1 MSGPTRTPVPASEPK
16 RLGRLKKRAE
26 FLAVAKGR
34 RVDRR
39 AFALQALGPDDDRHP
54 ARVGFTVTKKVGTS
68 TERNRIR
75 RRLRAA
81 IAEAADAARPG
92 DDYVLIG
99 RRAALS
105 EPFPDLVAD
114 LRRALVRQTSAPAGG
129 NRRRRGSA
137 PSPS

>member
-1 MSGPTRTPVPASEPK
+1 MAGDSRTPEADAGRPS
-16 RLGRLKKRAE
+16 LGRLKKRAE
-26 FLAVAKGR
+26 FLAVAQGR

-39 AFALQALGPDDDRHP
+39 AFVLQALGPDADARP
-54 ARVGFTVTKKVGTS
+54 PRVGFTVTKKAGTA

-99 RRAALS
+99 RRTALS
-105 EPFPDLVAD
+105 EPFGDLVSD
-114 LRRALVRQTSAPAGG
+114 LRRALARQKSAPAGG
-129 NRRRRGSA
+129 RRRRGSA

>member
-1 MSGPTRTPVPASEPK
+1 MTGEPRTPVAGPTP
-16 RLGRLKKRAE
+16 LGRLKKRAE
-26 FLAVAKGR
+26 FLAVAQGR

-39 AFALQALGPDDDRHP
+39 AFALQALGPAGDAHP
-54 ARVGFTVTKKVGTS
+54 ARVGFTVTKKIGTA

-81 IAEAADAARPG
+81 IAEAADAARLG

-105 EPFPDLVAD
+105 EPFGDLVSD
-114 LRRALVRQTSAPAGG
+114 LRRALARQASAAAGG
-129 NRRRRGSA
+129 KRRRGSA